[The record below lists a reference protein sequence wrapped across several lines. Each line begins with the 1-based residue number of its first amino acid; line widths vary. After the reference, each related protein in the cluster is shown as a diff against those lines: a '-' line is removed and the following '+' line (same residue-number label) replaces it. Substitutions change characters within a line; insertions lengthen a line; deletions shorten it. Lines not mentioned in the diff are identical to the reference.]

1 MIENMQDF
9 NPTYNSLVSR
19 GFQYTYF
26 LQYVQLYKYGRLS
39 YLFMLESKEYLF
51 WFQSSVKLPCPG
63 EEGLGSCNQTLDE
76 DHHP

>member
-1 MIENMQDF
+1 MIENMRDF

-19 GFQYTYF
+19 GFQYTDF

-51 WFQSSVKLPCPG
+51 WFQ
-63 EEGLGSCNQTLDE
+63 N
-76 DHHP
+76 